1 MPSLTLDWLH
11 LLVLLG
17 ACQGVLL
24 TISLAL
30 HRHNRVANRLL
41 AAAMLAFS
49 IHLAS
54 TAFTPEAL
62 LARLP
67 HAFGIAWPLPYL
79 YGPLVYLYART
90 AADRA
95 RGLRRGDALHFLPF
109 VLVVALG
116 APIYLLSAADKVSL
130 YHTIESGNPPL
141 LLAIAG
147 PLKLVSGITYAALT
161 LRFLARHREE
171 VKASY
176 SSTEQVNLDWLLWL
190 SGGAAGVW
198 ALAVAFE
205 LLDLAGAGRVAH
217 ADDWVSLAIA
227 LLVYAIGY
235 RGLRQPEVFHY
246 ETAEYAIPVPPAA
259 AGPEPG
265 EGAPASPE
273 PGAPGALA
281 FTSPEPGAPAAARY
295 GKSALSDRE
304 AARLKD
310 RLLARMDEDRPWADS
325 ELTLADLAARLDTT
339 PHKLSE
345 LLNDRLGVSFYDFVN
360 GYRVREVER
369 RIAEGDADRVKI
381 LALALDAG
389 FASKSTF
396 NQVFKKHTNR
406 TPSQFARFS
415 SARADESRHSHP
427 RSHP

>member
-24 TISLAL
+24 AITLAS

-54 TAFTPEAL
+54 TAFPQEAL
-62 LARLP
+62 LARFP
-67 HAFGIAWPLPYL
+67 HAFGIAYPLPYL
-79 YGPLVYLYART
+79 YGPLVYLYARA
-90 AADRA
+90 AADRS
-95 RGLRRGDALHFLPF
+95 RGLRRADALHFLPF
-109 VLVVALG
+109 ALLVALG
-116 APIYLLSAADKVSL
+116 FPIYLLDAGAKVAL
-130 YHTIESGNPPL
+130 FHQIESGHPPL
-141 LLAIAG
+141 LLAVAG

-161 LRFLARHREE
+161 LRFLARHREQ

-198 ALAVAFE
+198 MLATTFE
-205 LLDLAGAGRVAH
+205 LLDLSGAGRVAH

-246 ETAEYAIPVPPAA
+246 ETAEYPIPVPPRSAAAMATPDPDERPDSPAA
-259 AGPEPG
+259 AGP
-265 EGAPASPE
+265 
-273 PGAPGALA
+273 
-281 FTSPEPGAPAAARY
+281 RY
-295 GKSALSDRE
+295 EKSGLSDRE

-310 RLLARMDEDRPWADS
+310 RLLACMDQDRPWADS

-345 LLNDRLGVSFYDFVN
+345 LLNAQLGASFYDFVN

-369 RIAEGDADRVKI
+369 RIAGGDADRVKI

-406 TPSQFARFS
+406 TPSQFARYS
-415 SARADESRHSHP
+415 SAQAAETRHSHP
-427 RSHP
+427 HSHP